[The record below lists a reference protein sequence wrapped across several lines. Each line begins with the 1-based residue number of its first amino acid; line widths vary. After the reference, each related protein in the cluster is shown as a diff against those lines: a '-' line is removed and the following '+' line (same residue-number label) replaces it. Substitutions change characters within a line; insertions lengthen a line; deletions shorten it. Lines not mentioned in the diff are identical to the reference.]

1 MYPPGKG
8 LADQKSWEMIPLDF
22 FVSLSIAVIDSKVL

>member
-1 MYPPGKG
+1 MDTWLSISKG

-22 FVSLSIAVIDSKVL
+22 FVSQLT